1 MTRVILAH
9 IRAIRTG
16 HSARARIEAV
26 DAQGLDYKLEV
37 PTDEVRGAVGDM
49 LVLSWTIHS
58 NPAAAT
64 TPIAAATTTATAPA
78 SSPTS
83 ATDVDE
89 QFDDLMRGA
98 AARSAPTPE
107 QQFVSLLGATAAREI
122 AGASVDDA
130 FMTLMARGR
139 STSGTSVPGVPFT
152 TPVGPSKAPDHGI
165 NDEFNTLLGSA
176 RTKG

>member
-37 PTDEVRGAVGDM
+37 PTDEVRGVVGDM

-58 NPAAAT
+58 NPVAVIIPAT
-64 TPIAAATTTATAPA
+64 ASTVTAPA
-78 SSPTS
+78 SSPPATS
-83 ATDVDE
+83 ATEVDE

-98 AARSAPTPE
+98 TGRSAPTPE
-107 QQFVSLLGATAAREI
+107 QQLVSLLGA
-122 AGASVDDA
+122 
-130 FMTLMARGR
+130 RGPK
-139 STSGTSVPGVPFT
+139 PG
-152 TPVGPSKAPDHGI
+152 
-165 NDEFNTLLGSA
+165 
-176 RTKG
+176 

>member
-37 PTDEVRGAVGDM
+37 PTDEVRGVVGDM

-58 NPAAAT
+58 NPAAAI
-64 TPIAAATTTATAPA
+64 TPATATATTVTAPA
-78 SSPTS
+78 SSPPATS
-83 ATDVDE
+83 ATEVDE

-98 AARSAPTPE
+98 TGRSAPTPE
-107 QQFVSLLGATAAREI
+107 QQLVSLLGA
-122 AGASVDDA
+122 
-130 FMTLMARGR
+130 RGPK
-139 STSGTSVPGVPFT
+139 PG
-152 TPVGPSKAPDHGI
+152 
-165 NDEFNTLLGSA
+165 
-176 RTKG
+176 